1 AKPPPRPAPAP
12 PPAPSGPVAP
22 PAPPAERMTDTPV
35 RSPLLAEPPSPWF
48 RGTPHEPMVGRWQ
61 TTLFGFV
68 EFNGMHDSTQSYGP
82 STNNAMLAR
91 PGTYAGQHGRT
102 QLTASNSLFGL
113 ILAAPALSAMT
124 AIGHLEVD
132 FFGVQPTDATE
143 STIYTTP
150 SLRMRLFYLRLKK
163 SVLGPASVELL

>member
-1 AKPPPRPAPAP
+1 MTARTFAGAVVVCVSVLARTAAATDVIEAVPSPDGGAAEASPAPLAAP

-61 TTLFGFV
+61 TTLYGFV

-91 PGTYAGQHGRT
+91 PGTTPGS
-102 QLTASNSLFGL
+102 TAARSSP
-113 ILAAPALSAMT
+113 PATPCSVSSWPRPPSA
-124 AIGHLEVD
+124 
-132 FFGVQPTDATE
+132 
-143 STIYTTP
+143 
-150 SLRMRLFYLRLKK
+150 R
-163 SVLGPASVELL
+163 